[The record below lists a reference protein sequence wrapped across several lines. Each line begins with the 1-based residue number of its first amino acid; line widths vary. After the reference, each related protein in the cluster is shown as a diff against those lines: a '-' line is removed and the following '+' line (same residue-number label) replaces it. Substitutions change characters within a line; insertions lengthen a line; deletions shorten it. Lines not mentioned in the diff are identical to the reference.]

1 MFVLNGYNMFSVEI
15 IDMSF
20 INILHFKSWLVSLL
34 RTRSMWRS
42 PRENRENNDMLWPKS
57 GGNFSRF

>member
-20 INILHFKSWLVSLL
+20 INILHFKSCLVSLL

-42 PRENRENNDMLWPKS
+42 PRENRENNDIL
-57 GGNFSRF
+57 